1 MKLTLQPNLTGFTS
15 CKCLNFILIFLCTV
29 CLFGVFSDNFVSTFL
44 KLKIIN
50 LNNITHELKS
60 QQEKGSWVLGRAQLI
75 FKKFHIFFC
84 TRNLNHCLPLEAQ
97 IWVKY
102 WSRRLWRLARLTNFW
117 GKSLQKAAY
126 LLIFIISH

>member
-60 QQEKGSWVLGRAQLI
+60 QQKKGSWVLGRL
-75 FKKFHIFFC
+75 
-84 TRNLNHCLPLEAQ
+84 
-97 IWVKY
+97 
-102 WSRRLWRLARLTNFW
+102 
-117 GKSLQKAAY
+117 KAIKE
-126 LLIFIISH
+126 L